1 MPGIKIQINKPGVK
15 QIGVWFVL
23 MMVVCQALLASQ
35 RALAQGTEPPIPPAP
50 TGSFV
55 LDTLDWLTPDQE
67 AEINAINKNLDAD
80 GIAQIAVVTLDDCGP
95 DKKTFRYHLF
105 NTWGIGHANDN
116 DGLLILLC
124 WYGGDKTR
132 RSVEQEVGYGLEN
145 TLPSTLTDS
154 IAQKCFVTAFQE
166 NHPGEGLV
174 AMVKSYDS
182 LLRKQQPVVVPP
194 TSRAALGQ
202 PDGIL
207 RDAIL
212 IISGLIGLVM
222 LTMIAVHVYRM
233 RANNSPHLTKRE
245 KVQEMQER
253 KQLFL
258 LIATLI
264 VFGVAVFFTLNFNFA
279 IALAFGIVAELFI
292 AAIANWSYRGRIKKN
307 DPNPDTSWFASGHHS
322 SGGSGDD
329 GGGSGFGGGSSG
341 GGGSST
347 GF

>member
-1 MPGIKIQINKPGVK
+1 M
-15 QIGVWFVL
+15 L
-23 MMVVCQALLASQ
+23 VVCQAMLVSQ
-35 RALAQGTEPPIPPAP
+35 RALAQGAEPPIPPTPAV
-50 TGSFV
+50 GSFV
-55 LDTLDWLTPDQE
+55 LDTLNWLTPDQE
-67 AEINAINKNLDAD
+67 TEINNINKNLDAD
-80 GIAQIAVVTLDDCGP
+80 GITQIAVVTLDDCGP

-132 RSVEQEVGYGLEN
+132 RSVEQEVGRGLES
-145 TLPSTLTDS
+145 TLPSALTDS

-194 TSRAALGQ
+194 PARAAVGLPQ
-202 PDGIL
+202 GIM

-212 IISGLIGLVM
+212 IISGLIVLAM

-245 KVQEMQER
+245 KVQETRER
-253 KQLFL
+253 KELFL
-258 LIATLI
+258 LIATLGI
-264 VFGVAVFFTLNFNFA
+264 FSLTVFFTLNFNFA
-279 IALAFGIVAELFI
+279 VALAFGLVAELLI

-307 DPNPDTSWFASGHHS
+307 DPNQDRSWFSN
-322 SGGSGDD
+322 GGSG
-329 GGGSGFGGGSSG
+329 GGGGLSGGGGGFGGGSSG
-341 GGGSST
+341 GSGSST